1 MSEIHMIARFE
12 AAPGKREE
20 LTSRLQAMETATQGE
35 PGCLYYILNVDR
47 DNPDIFYFREGW
59 SQGSDLAMHD
69 QTPHVK
75 AIRES
80 EKELTANGISVNFMH
95 KLGENGL

>member
-1 MSEIHMIARFE
+1 MSEFHMVARFE

-20 LTSRLQAMETATQGE
+20 LTARLKAMEVATQGE

-59 SQGSDLAMHD
+59 ADQASLDQHD
-69 QTPHVK
+69 KTPHVM
-75 AIRES
+75 AIRQS
-80 EKELTANGISVNFMH
+80 EKELTANGITVNFMH
-95 KLGENGL
+95 AL